1 MNERIRTLRKT
12 LGLTLEKFGQH
23 LGVSRAAMS
32 NIENN
37 NRKVTDQM
45 CKSICREFDVNE
57 KWLRY
62 GTGEMFQTLA
72 QNEIITGF
80 TADLLKDNEHSFRR
94 RFIEA
99 LAVLDADDWTV
110 LEKIVDTLKKD

>member
-12 LGLTLEKFGQH
+12 LGLTLEKFGQKINIAKST
-23 LGVSRAAMS
+23 LS
-32 NIENN
+32 NIEK
-37 NRKVTDQM
+37 NRYPANDRIKQ
-45 CKSICREFDVNE
+45 SICRKFDVNE
-57 KWLRY
+57 ECHRD
-62 GTGEMFQTLA
+62 GTGEMFQMPA

-99 LAVLDADDWTV
+99 LAILEADDWIV

>member
-12 LGLTLEKFGQH
+12 LGLTMEKFGEH
-23 LGVSRAAMS
+23 IGVGNTAISK
-32 NIENN
+32 IENGS
-37 NRKVTDQM
+37 RGITDQM
-45 CKSICREFDVNE
+45 FKSICREFNVNE
-57 KWLRY
+57 EWLRY
-62 GTGEMFQTLA
+62 GTGEMFQPLA

-99 LAVLDADDWTV
+99 LAVLDADDWIV